1 MPASP
6 TSRRSQAGKADLGF
20 GNSISTVDG
29 VAGRAPFDAKATN
42 VCNVASLYPQYFQ
55 VVANADS
62 GINSLADLKG
72 KPVAFQPKGNTA
84 EFISQQALEV
94 YGLKPADLGRVSY
107 VSYTDA
113 VSLMKDNNAQAFT
126 LGTTVPAS
134 AIMDLASARDIRLVG
149 IPDDKF
155 QAMRKLNPGYTKLVI
170 PAGSY
175 PKQTKDVQTIGY
187 ATHVIARCDLD
198 PDVVY
203 KVLKGMVEHK
213 ADLAAI
219 AKAMG
224 DTTPKMMA
232 EDIGVPLHK
241 GASAT
246 TRKSARSERLPERP
260 GARGLRL
267 ARRFTRCRGRPSAHG
282 FDPGDLHAPTHHRHR
297 GGDVGVPSLGRLRR
311 PARRLRVPRH
321 APGLRAGARLPAQPG
336 RARQRRARRLVGHA
350 ARASPPPR
358 RRSTPA
364 RTSTTSRT
372 ASTTSTIRAS
382 PTTSSAAC

>member
-1 MPASP
+1 MRTPSFRHVA
-6 TSRRSQAGKADLGF
+6 TAALLVCAAGAQAQQVKLMTGPQGGSWYPLGGAIANIADKAGVKVQVLPGAGIANVKAVEGGKADFGF

-29 VAGRAPFDAKATN
+29 VAGRAPFDTKTKN

-62 GINSLADLKG
+62 GINSLGDLKG
-72 KPVAFQPKGNTA
+72 KPAAFQPKGNTA

-94 YGLKPADLGRVSY
+94 YGLKPADLARVSY

-113 VSLMKDNNAQAFT
+113 VSLMKDNNAQVFT

-134 AIMDLASARDIRLVG
+134 AIMDLASARDIKILA

-175 PKQTKDVQTIGY
+175 PKQTADVQTIGY

-203 KVLKGMVEHK
+203 KVLKGMVDNK
-213 ADLAAI
+213 GDLAAI
-219 AKAMG
+219 AKAMSG
-224 DTTPKMMA
+224 ITPKMMA

-241 GASAT
+241 GA
-246 TRKSARSERLPERP
+246 ERFYKEV
-260 GARGLRL
+260 GA
-267 ARRFTRCRGRPSAHG
+267 
-282 FDPGDLHAPTHHRHR
+282 
-297 GGDVGVPSLGRLRR
+297 
-311 PARRLRVPRH
+311 
-321 APGLRAGARLPAQPG
+321 
-336 RARQRRARRLVGHA
+336 
-350 ARASPPPR
+350 
-358 RRSTPA
+358 
-364 RTSTTSRT
+364 
-372 ASTTSTIRAS
+372 I
-382 PTTSSAAC
+382 

>member
-1 MPASP
+1 MTNHRIRALAVAVAALAAAAAV
-6 TSRRSQAGKADLGF
+6 QAQQVKLMTGPQGGSWYPLGGAIANIADKEGMNMQVLPGAGIANVKAIQGGKADFGF

-29 VAGRAPFDAKATN
+29 VAGRAPFETKTSN

-55 VVANADS
+55 VVVNADS
-62 GINSLADLKG
+62 GINSMADLKG

-84 EFISQQALEV
+84 EFISVQALEV
-94 YGLKPADLGRVSY
+94 YGLKPADMSRVSY

-134 AIMDLASARDIRLVG
+134 SIMDLASARDVKLVA

-203 KVLKGMVEHK
+203 KVLKGMVAHK

-219 AKAMG
+219 AKAMA

-232 EDIGVPLHK
+232 EDIGVPMHK
-241 GASAT
+241 GAL
-246 TRKSARSERLPERP
+246 RYYKEV
-260 GARGLRL
+260 GAL
-267 ARRFTRCRGRPSAHG
+267 
-282 FDPGDLHAPTHHRHR
+282 
-297 GGDVGVPSLGRLRR
+297 
-311 PARRLRVPRH
+311 
-321 APGLRAGARLPAQPG
+321 
-336 RARQRRARRLVGHA
+336 
-350 ARASPPPR
+350 
-358 RRSTPA
+358 
-364 RTSTTSRT
+364 
-372 ASTTSTIRAS
+372 
-382 PTTSSAAC
+382 